1 MVEKFFL
8 WFAFLG
14 LEPKIGGTMSERKIE
29 TAVLGLGDEGRL
41 LLKAASESEYF
52 RIQAVADKDGGL
64 AEKLAGEYG
73 CAWYDDYR
81 QVLSA
86 MDSRLEEDETRCLI
100 VGEGLYICEEY
111 VRLAMKKRFNVLK
124 VAPGGR
130 DFEESAELVRLAEDE
145 GVKFAIANPRRYAK
159 SFGALHEYIKTGVV
173 DDIFLVAGF
182 FCYAGVERAGW
193 QKDPKLAGGGVLV
206 HNSFGMIDQLMWNF
220 PIPQQVY
227 SLMTNNAAD
236 KQQRLSL
243 TEDTA
248 VIAMKFS
255 DRFVGNVV
263 VSSRSSV
270 WPRQEF
276 VKVCG
281 KDRILIVNDRQLT
294 MRDGESQL
302 IEEIDFEA
310 DEFSRMAGVV
320 GDFGRIVLHPD
331 EGELCS
337 SGRENL
343 KSMALIESAYLSA
356 RTGMPEEPGRI
367 LQMGQFDAGDIDAGD
382 F

>member
-1 MVEKFFL
+1 
-8 WFAFLG
+8 
-14 LEPKIGGTMSERKIE
+14 MSERKIE
-29 TAVLGLGDEGRL
+29 TVVLGLGDEGRL
-41 LLKAASESEYF
+41 LLKAASESEHF
-52 RIQAVADKDGGL
+52 RVQAVADKDSGV

-73 CAWYDDYR
+73 CAFYDDYR
-81 QVLSA
+81 QVISA
-86 MDSRLEEDETRCLI
+86 MDSRLEGDEVRCLM
-100 VGEGLYICEEY
+100 VGEGLYSCEEY
-111 VRLAMKKRFNVLK
+111 VRLAMKKRFNILK
-124 VAPGGR
+124 AAPGGR

-159 SFGALHEYIKTGVV
+159 SFAALHEYIKTGAVE
-173 DDIFLVAGF
+173 DIFLVAGF
-182 FCYAGVERAGW
+182 FCYAGIERAGW

-206 HNSFGMIDQLMWNF
+206 HNSFGMIDQIMWNF

-227 SLMTNNAAD
+227 SLTTNNAAD

-255 DRFVGNVV
+255 DKLLGNVI

-281 KDRILIVNDRQLT
+281 KDRILVVNDRRLT
-294 MRDGESQL
+294 MRDGDSQV
-302 IEEIDFEA
+302 IEEIDYEA
-310 DEFSRMAGVV
+310 DTVACMAGVV
-320 GDFGRIVLHPD
+320 GDFGLSVLHPD
-331 EGELCS
+331 ESELRS

-343 KSMALIESAYLSA
+343 KSMAVIESAYLSA

-367 LQMGQFDAGDIDAGD
+367 LQMGQFEASDIDAVD